1 MKRTTPNMR
10 EIAGSSTRATPALII
25 REMIDLLP
33 NEDAY
38 CKARLARRA
47 DGTPTVTTDLAC
59 VRRSLPGAFHC
70 ALSFY
75 SGGEH
80 AWIAGFPATVE
91 AILTK
96 AAGRPYDE
104 FDEDPKTTFA
114 DIRKVLD
121 KAAGLAS

>member
-1 MKRTTPNMR
+1 MR
-10 EIAGSSTRATPALII
+10 EISGGSTRATPAMII
-25 REMIDLLP
+25 REMIGILP
-33 NEDAY
+33 SEDTY
-38 CKARLARRA
+38 CKAKLARRV

-80 AWIAGFPATVE
+80 AWLAGFPATVE
-91 AILTK
+91 VILSK

-104 FDEDPKTTFA
+104 FDEDENTSFA
-114 DIRKVLD
+114 DIRAVLD
-121 KAAGLAS
+121 KAAALAA